1 MAIVAYSATKH
12 TKQKTAH
19 TNARKAEAVT
29 VRRLMK
35 EPTGGEVGAKR
46 QTSSE
51 IRGNRETRS
60 EIDAKQQARSEVG
73 TKRETRGEAGVKYD
87 QGKPDYSLLTSA
99 MLEPMT
105 QALMYGERKYAR
117 GNFRAGFQNVRLT
130 SAAMRHILAYLNR
143 EDNDP
148 ESGVS
153 HLGHA
158 MAALAMLLDNIAEG
172 VSTDVRYEKK
182 EGLASVGRGDS
193 ANLSHTVVAEH
204 TARMV
209 PGGHARQSASSRTK
223 GRGTR

>member
-51 IRGNRETRS
+51 IRAEREAPR
-60 EIDAKQQARSEVG
+60 AKRQ
-73 TKRETRGEAGVKYD
+73 TRGEAGVKYD